1 MFNPATDL
9 PKDSG
14 NAALSCAARPQTR
27 EAYMREQSD
36 QHEVNGGLAGLEA
49 LIGRAGTG
57 GGAAPVERWDP
68 PHCGKLDIRIGRDGL
83 WYYLGTP
90 IGREPLVRLFASV
103 LRRDADGVT
112 YLVTPVEKIEITVD
126 DAPFLGVEMNATG
139 TGGEQVLTV
148 RTNVG
153 DVVTVDGDH
162 PMRFEPEADTGGLKP
177 YVLVRGRLDARLAR
191 PLLYEL
197 VDYGTTEE
205 RDGTAWFGVWSSGLF
220 FPMMRQAE
228 LERLSV

>member
-1 MFNPATDL
+1 
-9 PKDSG
+9 
-14 NAALSCAARPQTR
+14 
-27 EAYMREQSD
+27 MREQTD

-139 TGGEQVLTV
+139 AGAEQILTV

-153 DVVTVDGDH
+153 DVVTVDADH
-162 PMRFEPEADTGGLKP
+162 PMRFEPEEDTDGLKP
-177 YVLVRGRLDARLAR
+177 YVLVRGRLEARLSR

-197 VDYGTTEE
+197 VAHGSTED
-205 RDGTAWFGVWSSGLF
+205 RDGTDWFGAWSSGVF
-220 FPMMRQAE
+220 FPIMRQAE

>member
-1 MFNPATDL
+1 MA
-9 PKDSG
+9 G
-14 NAALSCAARPQTR
+14 QT
-27 EAYMREQSD
+27 D

-49 LIGRAGTG
+49 LIGRAGTK

-126 DAPFLGVEMNATG
+126 DAPFLGVEMNAAG
-139 TGGEQVLTV
+139 DGPDQVLTL

-153 DVVTVDGDH
+153 DVVAIDADH
-162 PMRFEPEADTGGLKP
+162 PMRFEPEQDTDGLKP
-177 YVLVRGRLDARLAR
+177 YVLVRGRLEARLAR

-197 VDYGTTEE
+197 VEHGTTEA
-205 RDGTAWFGVWSSGLF
+205 RDGTEWFGVWSSGLF